1 MQSEIPWKTG
11 KARVLTSA
19 ECLQALKDKERK
31 KKKEAV
37 QKTLHF
43 EERSQKKNQR
53 EEELCRKKEEMARKT
68 AEGEAAMVEKEVAKT
83 KRRTAKLQVR
93 EKRKLQNSKESLEKR
108 PRVNS
113 AVFTDLCCVSF
124 GSYREDTGT
133 ERQWLQCKCQ

>member
-1 MQSEIPWKTG
+1 MQS
-11 KARVLTSA
+11 
-19 ECLQALKDKERK
+19 LKDKERK
-31 KKKEAV
+31 KQKEAV
-37 QKTLHF
+37 QKALHF

-83 KRRTAKLQVR
+83 KRKTAKLQVR
-93 EKRKLQNSKESLEKR
+93 EKRKLRNSKESRKKR

-113 AVFTDLCCVSF
+113 AVFMDLCCVCF